1 MMHLKTRELQNK
13 TRPGLSTLIGALAL
27 IGTVGSGLIDAQAAP
42 KRSPLY
48 QEVWCMN
55 DGQLMPAPDFIVED
69 TTGRW
74 RWGFYVCCTV
84 TLKRPSHGTL
94 PNRII
99 NDIKVDDCGVQE
111 LGTSPFAPPPIPLP
125 HPPPMDVQ
133 PGQGTFD
140 PNGIIASGP
149 SNDDSG
155 DKL

>member
-27 IGTVGSGLIDAQAAP
+27 IGTVGIGPIDAQAAP
-42 KRSPLY
+42 KGTPLY

-55 DGQLMPAPDFIVED
+55 DGQLMPAPDFIDED